1 MLNATTH
8 LGFSPASLQQSTIGF
23 LFLISFTSV
32 AQGQQPTRYIVTPQ
46 FTDGAS
52 SVYAADLD
60 GDGDNDILS
69 ASANDDKIAWYEN
82 FDGEIGSQQIIS
94 TSANNARSVYAADL
108 DGDGDLDVLSAS
120 IDDDKIAWYENLN
133 GTRDF
138 SDEKIITLS
147 AAGAV
152 DVFAADID
160 GDGDQDVLSASGF
173 DDTIAWYENGGAGAF
188 SSAQIVSSTAD
199 FAENVHAADI
209 DGDGDL
215 DVLSS
220 SFGDDTIAWYEN
232 ADGDGSFST
241 ARIINASAN
250 EAINVFAADL
260 DGDGDQDVISA
271 SFGDDTIAWYENT
284 DGSGTFSAP
293 KVIST
298 TADEAFE
305 VYAEDLD
312 GDGDPDVL
320 SASFR
325 NDSINIYDNQIG
337 ESGADADGFGPTVQ
351 ITTNANGA
359 DEVYAADLDGDTDA
373 DILSASRN
381 DDTISYFENRVNE
394 GFGFPNETIV
404 MPGPRANGA
413 NEAIAADLNGDG
425 ALDILTTSFNDGK
438 LAWHEN
444 DGTRWF
450 SPQKVIST
458 SAGEGVD
465 AGDIDGDGDIDVVTT
480 SFGGDAVS
488 WHENTDGAGTFSAA
502 NVLSASVDG
511 ALSSYLADLDGDG
524 DLDAL
529 AVGQNDDTVYWF
541 ENLNGEGNFSSENII
556 WTAANGANEV
566 IAADLDGDT
575 DLDVVVASRF
585 ADTVAWFENTDG
597 DGSFSNEQIIVD
609 NALDVV
615 DVHPAD
621 LDSDGDVDL
630 IYAPSDAGVVN
641 WVENT
646 DGSGTFSDPRE
657 ITNLVNNP
665 TKVFTADFN
674 RDGRLDVLTASS
686 SDDKIAWYVQTES
699 FGVIDFG
706 DQTIISTAADGAQSV
721 FAADLDGDGDTD
733 VLSSSERDDEI
744 AWYENA
750 PGANLPVE
758 LARFTATTAGEAVT
772 LRWTTTSEENNAG
785 FDVERSTDGETF
797 TAIGFE
803 PGVGTTEEAQAYR
816 FVDRDAPFATT
827 LFYRLRQVDTD
838 GTFEYSPV
846 VEVQVTPSAVALLP
860 VAPNPVTAS
869 ARLRYELPEATAVRL
884 QVFDLL
890 GRRVATLAN
899 GERPAGRHEVTWA
912 DSRLAPGT
920 YFVRLQAGSTAQT
933 QMLRLVR

>member
-1 MLNATTH
+1 MFTVTRHVSRL
-8 LGFSPASLQQSTIGF
+8 PALLRGALTFTLVFFLTSSTY
-23 LFLISFTSV
+23 
-32 AQGQQPTRYIVTPQ
+32 AQQPPRYIVTPQ

-52 SVYAADLD
+52 SVHAADID

-69 ASANDDKIAWYEN
+69 ASNRDDKIAWYEN

-94 TSANNARSVYAADL
+94 VDANEPESVHAADL

-120 IDDDKIAWYENLN
+120 YQSNELAWYENLD

-138 SDEKIITLS
+138 SSKKVIAT
-147 AAGAV
+147 
-152 DVFAADID
+152 D
-160 GDGDQDVLSASGF
+160 GTWD
-173 DDTIAWYENGGAGAF
+173 
-188 SSAQIVSSTAD
+188 
-199 FAENVHAADI
+199 
-209 DGDGDL
+209 
-215 DVLSS
+215 
-220 SFGDDTIAWYEN
+220 
-232 ADGDGSFST
+232 
-241 ARIINASAN
+241 
-250 EAINVFAADL
+250 VFAADL
-260 DGDGDQDVISA
+260 DGDGDMDVLSASPFYDEVLWYENGGSGAFSGAKIISSTADSPYAVHAADVDSDGDMDVLSA
-271 SFGDDTIAWYENT
+271 SFSDDTVAWYENTNGDGSFSSARVITASANGAYHVYATDLDGDTDVDVVAAAHLDNAVLWYENT
-284 DGSGTFSAP
+284 DGDGTFSSV
-293 KVIST
+293 KTISA
-298 TADEAFE
+298 TAFGAYE
-305 VYAEDLD
+305 VFARDLD
-312 GDGDPDVL
+312 GDNDPEVL
-320 SASFR
+320 SATFD

-359 DEVYAADLDGDTDA
+359 DEVYAADLDGDSDA
-373 DILSASRN
+373 DILTASQF
-381 DDTISYFENRVNE
+381 DDTISYFENRINE

-404 MPGPRANGA
+404 MPGARANGA

-458 SAGEGVD
+458 SAGEGID

-511 ALSSYLADLDGDG
+511 ALSSYLADIDGDD
-524 DLDAL
+524 DLDVL
-529 AVGQNDDTVYWF
+529 AVGQRDDNVYWF

-566 IAADLDGDT
+566 IAADLDGDN

-585 ADTVAWFENTDG
+585 DDTVAWFENTDG
-597 DGSFSNEQIIVD
+597 DGAFSNEQIIVD
-609 NALDVV
+609 DAFDVV

-621 LDSDGDVDL
+621 LDGDGDVDL
-630 IYAPSDAGVVN
+630 LYAPSDANVVN

-646 DGSGTFSDPRE
+646 DGNGTFSDPRE

-665 TKVFTADFN
+665 TKVVTADLN

-733 VLSSSERDDEI
+733 VLSSSSRDDEI

-758 LARFTATTAGEAVT
+758 LARFTATTSGDAVSLT
-772 LRWTTTSEENNAG
+772 WETASETNNAG
-785 FDVERSTDGETF
+785 FDLQRSTDSETF
-797 TAIGFE
+797 ATVASR
-803 PGVGTTEEAQAYR
+803 PGAGTTTEAQTYR
-816 FVDRDAPFATT
+816 FVDRDLPFAPE
-827 LFYRLRQVDTD
+827 LFYRLRQVDVD
-838 GTFEYSPV
+838 GTETLSDV
-846 VEVQVTPSAVALLP
+846 VSVQITPTRLELLP
-860 VAPNPVTAS
+860 SAPNPFAQA
-869 ARLRYELPEATAVRL
+869 ARLRYRLPDPARVRL
-884 QVFDLL
+884 EVFDLL
-890 GRRVATLAN
+890 GRRVATLVD
-899 GERPAGRHEVTWA
+899 GEKEAGPHEVQL
-912 DSRLAPGT
+912 DGSRLAAGT
-920 YFVRLQAGSTAQT
+920 YFVRLTAGAETQT
-933 QMLRLVR
+933 QQIQLVR

>member
-1 MLNATTH
+1 L
-8 LGFSPASLQQSTIGF
+8 
-23 LFLISFTSV
+23 LFLISFTTA
-32 AQGQQPTRYIVTPQ
+32 AQGQQPSRYIVTPQ

-52 SVYAADLD
+52 SVHAADID

-69 ASANDDKIAWYEN
+69 ASNRDDKVAWYEN
-82 FDGEIGSQQIIS
+82 FNGEIGSQQIIS
-94 TSANNARSVYAADL
+94 VDANEPESVHAADL

-120 IDDDKIAWYENLN
+120 YQSNELAWYDNLD

-138 SDEKIITLS
+138 SSKKVIAT
-147 AAGAV
+147 
-152 DVFAADID
+152 D
-160 GDGDQDVLSASGF
+160 GTWD
-173 DDTIAWYENGGAGAF
+173 
-188 SSAQIVSSTAD
+188 
-199 FAENVHAADI
+199 
-209 DGDGDL
+209 
-215 DVLSS
+215 
-220 SFGDDTIAWYEN
+220 
-232 ADGDGSFST
+232 
-241 ARIINASAN
+241 
-250 EAINVFAADL
+250 VFAADL
-260 DGDGDQDVISA
+260 DGDGDMDVLSA
-271 SFGDDTIAWYENT
+271 SPFYDEILWYENG
-284 DGSGTFSAP
+284 GSGAFSGA
-293 KVIST
+293 KIISS
-298 TADEAFE
+298 TADSP
-305 VYAEDLD
+305 YAVHAADVDSD
-312 GDGDPDVL
+312 GDMDVL
-320 SASFR
+320 SASFSDDTVAWYENTNGDGSFSSAR
-325 NDSINIYDNQIG
+325 VITASANGALHVYATDLDGDTDVDVIAAAHLDNAVLWFENTDGDGTFSSAKTISATAFGAYEVFARDLDGDNDPEVLSATFDNDSINIYDNQIG

-359 DEVYAADLDGDTDA
+359 DEVYAADLDGDSDA
-373 DILSASRN
+373 DILTASQF
-381 DDTISYFENRVNE
+381 DDTISYFENRINE

-404 MPGPRANGA
+404 MPGARANGA

-425 ALDILTTSFNDGK
+425 TLDILTTSFNDGK

-458 SAGEGVD
+458 SAGEGID

-511 ALSSYLADLDGDG
+511 ALSSYLADIDGDD
-524 DLDAL
+524 DLDVL
-529 AVGQNDDTVYWF
+529 AVGQRDDTVYWF
-541 ENLNGEGNFSSENII
+541 ENLNGAGNFSSENII

-566 IAADLDGDT
+566 IAADLDGDN

-585 ADTVAWFENTDG
+585 DDTVAWFENTDG
-597 DGSFSNEQIIVD
+597 DGSFSNEQIVVD
-609 NALDVV
+609 DALDVI

-621 LDSDGDVDL
+621 LDGDGDVDL
-630 IYAPSDAGVVN
+630 IYAPNDANVVN

-646 DGSGTFSDPRE
+646 DGNGAFSDPKE
-657 ITNLVNNP
+657 ITNLVNGP
-665 TKVFTADFN
+665 ASVYTADFN

-706 DQTIISTAADGAQSV
+706 DPTIISTAADGAQSV

-733 VLSSSERDDEI
+733 VLSSSSRDDEI

-758 LARFTATTAGEAVT
+758 LARFTAATSGEAVT
-772 LRWTTTSEENNAG
+772 LRWSTTSEENNAG

-797 TAIGFE
+797 TTIGFE
-803 PGVGTTEEAQAYR
+803 PGVGTTEEAQSYR
-816 FVDRDAPFATT
+816 FVDREAPFATT

-846 VEVQVTPSAVALLP
+846 VEVEVTPSTVALLP
-860 VAPNPVTAS
+860 VAPNPVVGVAN
-869 ARLRYELPEATAVRL
+869 LRYELPEATAVRL

-890 GRRVATLAN
+890 GRRVATLAD
-899 GERPAGRHEVTWA
+899 GEKPAGRHEVSWRSA
-912 DSRLAPGT
+912 GLASGT